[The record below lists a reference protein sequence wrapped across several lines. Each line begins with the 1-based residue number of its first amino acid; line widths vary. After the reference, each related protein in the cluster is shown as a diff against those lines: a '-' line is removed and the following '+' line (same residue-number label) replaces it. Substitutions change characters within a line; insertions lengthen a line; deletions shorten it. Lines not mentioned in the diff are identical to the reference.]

1 MDLQELSDRIEIAD
15 LLTRYADAVDRRDW
29 DQYRSV
35 FTPDARID
43 YTSVGGVAGPVAEVC
58 DWLAEALVM
67 FESTQHMISNVSVE
81 LDGDTAAVT
90 AMVFNPMKFP
100 DGSMHGTVWS
110 TGGWYHH
117 KLVRTPDGW
126 RSRELR
132 EEASW
137 FQGLPQNPAD
147 PEPGPDRAS

>member
-1 MDLQELSDRIEIAD
+1 MDLQDLSDRIEIAD

-29 DQYRSV
+29 DRYRSV

-43 YTSVGGVAGPVAEVC
+43 YTSVGGVAGSVDEVC
-58 DWLAEALVM
+58 NWLAEALVM
-67 FESTQHMISNVSVE
+67 FESTQHMISNIEVE

-90 AMVFNPMKFP
+90 AMVINPMKLP
-100 DGSMHGTVWS
+100 DGTVHGTVWT

-126 RSRELR
+126 RSRHLR

-137 FQGLPQNPAD
+137 FQGLPQKPVSG
-147 PEPGPDRAS
+147 EPGPDRAS

>member
-1 MDLQELSDRIEIAD
+1 MDLQDFSDRIEIAD

-29 DQYRSV
+29 NRYRSV
-35 FTPDARID
+35 FTPDAHID
-43 YTSVGGVAGPVAEVC
+43 YTSVGGVAGTVDEVC
-58 DWLAEALVM
+58 GWLAEALVM

-90 AMVFNPMKFP
+90 AMVINPMKIP
-100 DGSMHGTVWS
+100 DGTVHGTVWI

-126 RSRELR
+126 RSRHLR

-137 FQGLPQNPAD
+137 FQGLPQEPASG
-147 PEPGPDRAS
+147 EPGPDRAS

>member
-1 MDLQELSDRIEIAD
+1 MDSQTLSDRMEIVD
-15 LLTRYADAVDRRDW
+15 LLTRYATAVDRRDW
-29 DQYRSV
+29 DLYRSV

-43 YTSVGGVAGPVAEVC
+43 YTSVGGTAGPVGEVC
-58 DWLAEALVM
+58 DWLAETLVM
-67 FESTQHMISNVSVE
+67 FESTQHMIANVEVE
-81 LDGDTAAVT
+81 LDGDDAAVT
-90 AMVFNPMKFP
+90 AMVFNPMKLP
-100 DGSMHGTVWS
+100 DGSVWS

-137 FQGLPQNPAD
+137 FQGLPGQPAGG
-147 PEPGPDRAS
+147 EPGPDRAS

>member
-1 MDLQELSDRIEIAD
+1 MDLQDLSDRIEIAD

-29 DQYRSV
+29 DRYRSV

-43 YTSVGGVAGPVAEVC
+43 YTSVGGVAGSVDEVC
-58 DWLAEALVM
+58 GWLAEALVM

-90 AMVFNPMKFP
+90 AMVINPMKLS
-100 DGSMHGTVWS
+100 DGTVHGTVWT

-126 RSRELR
+126 RSRHLR

-137 FQGLPQNPAD
+137 FQGLPQKPASG
-147 PEPGPDRAS
+147 EQGPDRAS